1 MASGACTRETSCPN
15 SQEKPNNSLLESVR
29 SGVVPA
35 WLLAAPTQHEKSPG
49 DAIRYLLDLDCG
61 QRRPVAAY
69 QDNRIS
75 TTSTQEIAKELTYP
89 GYPWPDF
96 FRLTGTLVA
105 PGSLHQSGPERC
117 P

>member
-1 MASGACTRETSCPN
+1 VASGACTRETSCPN

-35 WLLAAPTQHEKSPG
+35 WLFAAPTQQEKSPG
-49 DAIRYLLDLDCG
+49 DPIRYLLDLDCG

-75 TTSTQEIAKELTYP
+75 TTSTQEIAKETNLS
-89 GYPWPDF
+89 GLSMA
-96 FRLTGTLVA
+96 RLFPAYRNIGGTGKFA
-105 PGSLHQSGPERC
+105 SIWA
-117 P
+117 